1 MEGIYLQRL
10 AKDALGLSEALGT
23 EQGLAVALARGEQ
36 PGPRGGGGRN
46 VQVGWVSK
54 KVGKTWENMERS
66 IKNQHFSS
74 GSRISHIFLLNSLK
88 LLPKAIVEF
97 GDGMS
102 HLSTPSSVAIEHG
115 KLNMWQMQTSPAS
128 VILQHFHFQSV
139 TG

>member
-46 VQVGWVSK
+46 VQVGWVSE

-66 IKNQHFSS
+66 IKTSNFPVVLDFARLLAQHLRATTKSNC
-74 GSRISHIFLLNSLK
+74 GI
-88 LLPKAIVEF
+88 
-97 GDGMS
+97 
-102 HLSTPSSVAIEHG
+102 
-115 KLNMWQMQTSPAS
+115 W
-128 VILQHFHFQSV
+128 
-139 TG
+139 